1 MPRPKLSDS
10 VIVVTGASSGIGRAT
25 ALSLARSGATV
36 LLAAR
41 REMPLRELAQE
52 CAHVGGRAQV
62 VPTDVTDAGAVQ
74 RLADTAWEHHGR
86 LDGWVNNAGVSL
98 FGRFEEVPLEAF
110 RRVIET
116 NFFGYVHGARAAL
129 PRFREQGH
137 GVLVNVSSVAGR
149 VGQPATSA
157 YCASK
162 FAINGLGACLREE
175 LLDED
180 EIHVCTVLPGS
191 VDTPLFQ
198 HAANYTGREVKP
210 GTPMLH
216 PARVARAI
224 VSCLENPRS
233 EVFVGLSSRPLALLQ
248 SLRPARNERQ
258 MARQLERDR
267 FDDHSTPPTLGNL
280 YEPMPEWTGTDGG
293 WKRAKRARRTR
304 IARNLLGAMGIAV
317 PGGGLGSRLV
327 AQNASL
333 LEALRRR

>member
-1 MPRPKLSDS
+1 MPRPELSDS

-25 ALSLARSGATV
+25 ALSLARSGATL

-41 REMPLRELAQE
+41 RELPLRELAQE

-74 RLADTAWEHHGR
+74 HLAATALEHHGR
-86 LDGWVNNAGVSL
+86 LDGWINNAAVSL

-110 RRVIET
+110 RRVVET

-149 VGQPATSA
+149 AGQPYTSA

-162 FAINGLGACLREE
+162 FAINGLSACLREE
-175 LLDED
+175 LMDEE

-198 HAANYTGREVKP
+198 HAANYTGRAVQP
-210 GTPMLH
+210 IDPLLP

-248 SLRPARNERQ
+248 TLSPARNERQ
-258 MARQLERDR
+258 MARKVERDH
-267 FDDHSTPPTLGNL
+267 FDDHSAPPTTGNL
-280 YEPMPEWTGTDGG
+280 YEPMPEWAGVDGG
-293 WKRAKRARRTR
+293 WRRAKLARRTR
-304 IARNLLGAMGIAV
+304 IARNLLGAMGVAV
-317 PGGGLGSRLV
+317 PEGGFGGRLGS
-327 AQNASL
+327 QSASL
-333 LEALRRR
+333 LQALRRR